1 MVTAGA
7 GDMGQEEAE
16 VQDRTAQELQSQS
29 EQGVTVRHQAV
40 RERSVEGARPTP
52 HKNPVRPFLF
62 QTKKRS
68 QLPKGTQLVF
78 GRARI
83 QPTSSSSFHV
93 LRRRNFPL

>member
-68 QLPKGTQLVF
+68 QTASQGHAAGLWSGENS
-78 GRARI
+78 A
-83 QPTSSSSFHV
+83 HV
-93 LRRRNFPL
+93 LFLLPCAASP